1 MLAAVMQVCI
11 LVLSVAIFPLQL
23 YRSYTRLCGKGSAQK
38 VVNETLFPLL
48 ILQSGLWYTYA
59 AVSNQYFIAFTSTT
73 NMLCHMSI
81 WYCITHTT
89 DRIEVTTGHVI
100 VAEAPARP
108 PGAVHAR
115 PWPAIERSAYAPL
128 GAAAAWGPG

>member
-108 PGAVHAR
+108 PA
-115 PWPAIERSAYAPL
+115 AIERSAYAPL
-128 GAAAAWGPG
+128 GAAAAWGPR

>member
-48 ILQSGLWYTYA
+48 ILQAGLWYTYA

-108 PGAVHAR
+108 PA
-115 PWPAIERSAYAPL
+115 AIERSAYAPL
-128 GAAAAWGPG
+128 GAAAAWGPR